1 MFFKKQIIYFSIFII
16 IFITILIFLDSDW
29 YHFNLE
35 YWNQIYNSS
44 FEEDYVKWYLSDK
57 YNAKDFAQKNG
68 FDIPKTYQ
76 LCENIKDIKIPVSKS
91 KSKSNNN
98 YVIKPRDLC
107 NSHGVYIMKDGVNL
121 MTNRKIGIK
130 EIRKELVKCRAQVSK
145 KFYLANN
152 MYKDKRIYS
161 SGYIVEELLLNKDGS
176 LPCDYKFYVFNGKVK
191 FIVKTFNRNVENED
205 QTFNS
210 TWYTRSWIPI
220 PFKMIKNGY
229 KFTYHNKPNSL
240 DKAIKLVEDVSR
252 KMGRHCRIDVY
263 IIEDKVYLGEFTF
276 YGGAFL
282 HTKICNLMLG
292 ICWKIIPDKKKNVV
306 L

>member
-1 MFFKKQIIYFSIFII
+1 MYYYLLLIIVF
-16 IFITILIFLDSDW
+16 LIFVYYFLESDW

-35 YWNQIYNSS
+35 YWNKIYYSS
-44 FEEDYVKWYLSDK
+44 FEEDYIKWYLSDK
-57 YNAKDFAQKNG
+57 YNAKVFAQKNG
-68 FDIPKTYQ
+68 FNVPKTYQ
-76 LCENIKDIKIPVSKS
+76 LCDNIKEIDIPISKS
-91 KSKSNNN
+91 KCISKSNN

-107 NSHGVYIMKDGVNL
+107 NSHGVYIIKDRINL
-121 MTNRKIGIK
+121 MTNKKIRIK
-130 EIRKELVKCRAQVSK
+130 EIRKELVKCRAQVSQR
-145 KFYLANN
+145 FYLNNN

-161 SGYIVEELLLNKDGS
+161 SGYIVEELLLNKDGT

-191 FIVKTFNRNVENED
+191 FIVKTFNRNVENGE

-229 KFTYHNKPNSL
+229 KFTYHNKPYSL
-240 DKAIKLVEDVSR
+240 DKAIKLVEDVSI

-292 ICWKIIPDKKKNVV
+292 LCWKIIPDKKKNVE

>member
-1 MFFKKQIIYFSIFII
+1 MYYLLLII
-16 IFITILIFLDSDW
+16 IFLLFVYYFLYSDW

-44 FEEDYVKWYLSDK
+44 FEEDYLKWYFSDK
-57 YNAKDFAQKNG
+57 NNAKVFAQKNG
-68 FDIPKTYQ
+68 FDVPETYQ
-76 LCENIKDIKIPVSKS
+76 LYDHIKDIKVPVIKS
-91 KSKSNNN
+91 KYNTNN

-107 NSHGVYIMKDGVNL
+107 NSHGVYLMKDGINL
-121 MTNRKIGIK
+121 MTDKKISIK
-130 EIRKELVKCRAQVSK
+130 EIKKELVKCRAQVSQ
-145 KFYLANN
+145 KFYLNNN

-176 LPCDYKFYVFNGKVK
+176 VPCDYKFYVFNGKVK
-191 FIVKTFNRNVENED
+191 FIVKTFNRNVENGD

-292 ICWKIIPDKKKNVV
+292 LCWKIIPDKKKK
-306 L
+306 

>member
-1 MFFKKQIIYFSIFII
+1 MYYLLLIILLLIFVYY
-16 IFITILIFLDSDW
+16 FLDSDW

-44 FEEDYVKWYLSDK
+44 FEEDYLKWYLSDK
-57 YNAKDFAQKNG
+57 YNAKVFAQKNG

-76 LCENIKDIKIPVSKS
+76 LNDHIKNIDVSID
-91 KSKSNNN
+91 NNN

-107 NSHGVYIMKDGVNL
+107 NSHGVYLMKDGINL
-121 MTNRKIGIK
+121 MTNKKISIK
-130 EIRKELVKCRAQVSK
+130 EIRKELVKCRAQVSQR
-145 KFYLANN
+145 FYLANN
-152 MYKDKRIYS
+152 MYKDKRIFS

-191 FIVKTFNRNVENED
+191 FIVKTFNRNVENGE

-229 KFTYHNKPNSL
+229 KFTYHNKPYSL

-292 ICWKIIPDKKKNVV
+292 LCWKIIPDKKKNVE